1 MRKWRNRQTHYL
13 EGVASMTRA
22 GSSPAFRTNEIEFIR
37 IIFFILQ
44 QLKILL
50 IIFKLEIIPL
60 FLTLIYIYIINI
72 MIQYTYIGYK
82 EVY

>member
-13 EGVASMTRA
+13 EGVASMYSCGFKSLLSA
-22 GSSPAFRTNEIEFIR
+22 PNEIEFIR
-37 IIFFILQ
+37 ILFFILQ

-60 FLTLIYIYIINI
+60 FLTLIYIYNKYYDTI
-72 MIQYTYIGYK
+72 YLYR
-82 EVY
+82 V